1 MVKSIVVKNKKAYNN
16 IIYDNTKEK
25 EDVDYY
31 FPICLYHQIKKR
43 ILLWQGKRGKNMEE
57 LQEKLE
63 KVKDFRPIDDVFFE
77 VLAQNIGVCQEI
89 LRVILEDDDLIVNSV
104 ITQSSERN
112 LCGRSV
118 RLDALCTLGNGTK
131 CNIEVQRSNNDNHLR
146 RARFNASMI
155 TITDSNPGETFNEV
169 LELYIVY
176 ISEFDF
182 LKRGKTIYHVEK
194 ILRETGETVD
204 DGLHEIFV
212 NTVID
217 DGTVIS
223 DLMSCFLKK
232 EVKNPKFPKLSA
244 EVTRLKETEGGAQT
258 VCEVMEKYENL
269 AIKNANIQK
278 IMRMIEKEYS
288 KEEIL
293 DIGYTE
299 EEFFEAEK

>member
-1 MVKSIVVKNKKAYNN
+1 M
-16 IIYDNTKEK
+16 
-25 EDVDYY
+25 
-31 FPICLYHQIKKR
+31 
-43 ILLWQGKRGKNMEE
+43 
-57 LQEKLE
+57 
-63 KVKDFRPIDDVFFE
+63 
-77 VLAQNIGVCQEI
+77 
-89 LRVILEDDDLIVNSV
+89 
-104 ITQSSERN
+104 
-112 LCGRSV
+112 
-118 RLDALCTLGNGTK
+118 CTLGNGTK

-299 EEFFEAEK
+299 EEFFEAEKKMVQLV